1 MTAQR
6 CPTSPE
12 DWVRECPIT
21 KIWIVLIR
29 EYQEIIQQ
37 RALIVGML
45 MPVVIFIA
53 IPLTAMSGVALGQSA
68 NPTGIGTPTS
78 GLLAGLNQREA
89 TQALVGQQ
97 ISVLYLILPT
107 LLTSIIAAYSI
118 IGEKTARTLE
128 PLLATPIET
137 WELLTGKALAALIP
151 GILLTWL
158 ASLIFYRGL
167 QSVAISQK
175 VVDAVAAPGWQVT
188 MVIWTPLLAVIAVA
202 ALTIVS
208 SKVSDARTAQ
218 QLSTAVVLPFLVIFL
233 GQAAGWLTLGIQFS
247 FEIAAILL
255 VLAVVSAYAATRL
268 FQREA
273 ILTRWK

>member
-1 MTAQR
+1 M
-6 CPTSPE
+6 
-12 DWVRECPIT
+12 T
-21 KIWIVLIR
+21 KIWVVLTR
-29 EYQEIIQQ
+29 EFQEIIQQ
-37 RALIVGML
+37 RALVMGIL
-45 MPVVIFIA
+45 MPVIIFIA
-53 IPLTAMSGVALGQSA
+53 IPLIAMTGVAVGRAA
-68 NPTGIGTPTS
+68 NPSGIGPPTG
-78 GLLAGLNQREA
+78 GLLAGMSQREVA
-89 TQALVGQQ
+89 QALVGQQ

-137 WELLTGKALAALIP
+137 VELLAGKALAALIP

-158 ASLIFYRGL
+158 AGLIFYRGL
-167 QSVAISQK
+167 LRVAISQK
-175 VVDAVAAPGWQVT
+175 VVDAVAAVGWQITLV
-188 MVIWTPLLAVIAVA
+188 VWTPLLAVIAVA

-208 SKVSDARTAQ
+208 SRVSDPRTAQ

-233 GQAAGWLTLGIQFS
+233 GQAAGWLTLGIQFA

-255 VLAVVSAYAATRL
+255 VLAIGSVYAATQL
-268 FQREA
+268 LQREA